1 MEGALAVMM
10 PVYIF
15 LRSVDSNTLQIGE
28 IYLKIRAVR
37 NEIRDA
43 ATNYSK
49 DALKLF
55 DERLHGTGR
64 KLGFHHPLHT
74 TAMMLHPK
82 NWHVDFGDMY
92 PAEFGSMRQEFISVI
107 DKVSLTSENAQEALI
122 EYDNQY
128 KLKLLGIFQMPL
140 VQSSAPRSD
149 PVAWWNQNCSEIP
162 HLQYVAVRIL
172 SLACANSAAERNW
185 SLHGFL
191 FSKSRNRMSFPLQK
205 QLVNVHSNLK
215 LKRKLRDK
223 EATDYLTDEEFG
235 QAENEPVPVKSA

>member
-1 MEGALAVMM
+1 
-10 PVYIF
+10 
-15 LRSVDSNTLQIGE
+15 
-28 IYLKIRAVR
+28 
-37 NEIRDA
+37 
-43 ATNYSK
+43 
-49 DALKLF
+49 
-55 DERLHGTGR
+55 
-64 KLGFHHPLHT
+64 
-74 TAMMLHPK
+74 MMLHPK
-82 NWHVDFGDMY
+82 NWHVDFGDMS
-92 PAEFGSMRQEFISVI
+92 PAEFVSMRQEFISVI
-107 DKVSLTSENAQEALI
+107 NNVSLDLTNENAQEALI

-128 KLKLLGIFQMPL
+128 KLNSKLLEIFQMPL
-140 VQSSAPRSD
+140 VQSSAQRSD

-191 FSKSRNRMSFPLQK
+191 FSKSRNRMSFQLQK

-235 QAENEPVPVKSA
+235 QAENELVPVKSA